1 MEHLNHPLPIAYGY
15 FRISMD
21 KENIDNQVFRFKEI
35 CQQNGWAEG
44 RCFYEV
50 EHGHKERPILDNVI
64 NEASLHRF
72 DILVV
77 FALDRLTRG
86 GVQSTIYY
94 LDIFRRYQ
102 VRIYSMERGFHNIET
117 AEDELH
123 ASVDGYYGRKE
134 REKISA
140 RTKNALENI
149 RREIEL
155 KGYAISRRSGK
166 RITQLGAVKGMIG
179 KKGERHMLTPQEEA
193 SVVRL
198 YYKHTPISEIARQ
211 SNMSRGTIHRI
222 LSEKGLLV

>member
-1 MEHLNHPLPIAYGY
+1 MEHPQPIAYGY

-21 KENIDNQVFRFKEI
+21 KENIDNQVYRFKEI
-35 CQQNGWAEG
+35 CQQNGWKEG

-64 NEASLHRF
+64 NEASQHKF

-94 LDIFRRYQ
+94 LDIFRKYM

-155 KGYAISRRSGK
+155 NGYAISRRSGK
-166 RITQLGAVKGMIG
+166 RITQLGAVKGMVG
-179 KKGERHMLTPQEEA
+179 KKGQRHMLTLEEE
-193 SVVRL
+193 SNVIRIWKTNVS
-198 YYKHTPISEIARQ
+198 ISEISRQ
-211 SNMSRGTIHRI
+211 TTLSRGTIQRI
-222 LSEKGLLV
+222 LKQKGLPI